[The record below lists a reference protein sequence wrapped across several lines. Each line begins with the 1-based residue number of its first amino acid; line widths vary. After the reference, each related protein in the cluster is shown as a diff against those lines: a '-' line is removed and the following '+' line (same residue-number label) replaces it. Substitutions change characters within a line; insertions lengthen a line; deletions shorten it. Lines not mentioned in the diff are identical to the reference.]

1 MSLACALPS
10 VSGGDVTLVWV
21 VLFSGP
27 DMKLLLVLGTSPDC
41 ASVLLQ
47 TYFSQFGP
55 IQEAVIMKDRY
66 TGKSRGFG
74 FVTFS
79 YADDAARVVAT
90 EHHVDGELCS
100 NSTSQCVILLYEVAL
115 LIKC

>member
-1 MSLACALPS
+1 MR
-10 VSGGDVTLVWV
+10 TL
-21 VLFSGP
+21 LS
-27 DMKLLLVLGTSPDC
+27 TQPDC
-41 ASVLLQ
+41 AACRVLQ

-79 YADDAARVVAT
+79 YADDASRVVAA
-90 EHHVDGELCS
+90 EHHVDG
-100 NSTSQCVILLYEVAL
+100 A
-115 LIKC
+115 